1 MLFYV
6 VGLLLL
12 KRIDEYLFYETPQF
26 DAKIHKSI
34 GCNKYNLH
42 YLHIFNI
49 SMIAT
54 DIKQIMIAT
63 DLHGVTRTTSVNIRE
78 APMQKFYWCSIKI
91 KVRVNIK
98 RISKAK

>member
-34 GCNKYNLH
+34 GCNKYNLY
-42 YLHIFNI
+42 YLHIFNRN
-49 SMIAT
+49 
-54 DIKQIMIAT
+54 MIAT